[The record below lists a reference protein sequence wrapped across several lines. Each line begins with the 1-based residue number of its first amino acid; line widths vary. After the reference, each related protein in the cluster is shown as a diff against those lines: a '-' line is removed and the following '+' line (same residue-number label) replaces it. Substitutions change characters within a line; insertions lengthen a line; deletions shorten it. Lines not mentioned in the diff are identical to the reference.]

1 MLLCLKIRRTFAL
14 SNILF
19 LPTGII
25 DSGTIISVFLA
36 IRASHNI
43 LSIQG
48 LKRGVVLTFFN
59 LMIVTCAEN
68 TRQKARWVVS
78 FSFRAINFS
87 PVTRYELML
96 TIFFVSKHK
105 LLLFPLTVFFMKWA
119 GIFLKIYLFTFG
131 CAGSSLLL
139 RLFSGCREWRLLFIA
154 FHGLHF
160 AVASPVEGRRL

>member
-14 SNILF
+14 HDTLF

-59 LMIVTCAEN
+59 VMIVTCAEN
-68 TRQKARWVVS
+68 TRQKATRVVS

-105 LLLFPLTVFFMKWA
+105 LLLLFPLTVFFVKWA
-119 GIFLKIYLFTFG
+119 AIF
-131 CAGSSLLL
+131 
-139 RLFSGCREWRLLFIA
+139 
-154 FHGLHF
+154 
-160 AVASPVEGRRL
+160 